1 MSAVVLEHILCGVLC
16 VCVCVCMCVL
26 GGAVLGDVCGLLGVQ
41 GWVERMPYFPL
52 DL

>member
-26 GGAVLGDVCGLLGVQ
+26 GGAVLGGKDAL
-41 GWVERMPYFPL
+41 FST
-52 DL
+52 